1 MIGHDSVFTRGRV
14 IMSAYLRWVG
24 FPAYEIDDL
33 KRCRYA
39 FFVFVGIHFWKIK
52 VQLIKIESNNLIH
65 KHYDLY

>member
-24 FPAYEIDDL
+24 FPANEIDDL

-52 VQLIKIESNNLIH
+52 SSPTNKNRVQQF
-65 KHYDLY
+65 DP